1 VSSHVCPDC
10 VSKLTRSSGNAAV
23 SLRRNQFVVD
33 NARNGF
39 DLHQLDNA
47 AYIRT
52 FPTGYPL
59 KFLPK
64 QVAFGEDSKVVV
76 GGSDHG
82 AIYVFDRK
90 TGKPL
95 QVLHHGDTGLVQTI
109 AVRLLSNNKRRPLR
123 YRRHTRWKASIP

>member
-1 VSSHVCPDC
+1 MSGKH
-10 VSKLTRSSGNAAV
+10 SKFAIQLTSDSGNVAV
-23 SLRRNQFVVD
+23 STRRNQFVID

-39 DLHQLDNA
+39 DLYQLDSGT
-47 AYIRT
+47 YIRT
-52 FPTGYPL
+52 FPTGNPSKL
-59 KFLPK
+59 LPK

-95 QVLHHGDTGLVQTI
+95 QVLHHADKGLVQTVTVGDPLYTAI
-109 AVRLLSNNKRRPLR
+109 AADGCHRP
-123 YRRHTRWKASIP
+123 TKATE